1 MDART
6 AVQPEGLSYLDLKA
20 IAHALS
26 VAAEHYDR
34 QAALA
39 SAVVGSLVQEVQRK
53 GYAGVRTRLMEQA
66 VHARAL
72 AAKVQQGLAI
82 AEQFDAPRQ
91 IPLPANH
98 VERPSCQCAAC
109 VEAEACGD
117 AGGNYHPG
125 YTATGALTP
134 EQIAAAKQE
143 GYTPR
148 EDARAMDKLGE
159 AVATAGAITESKPAA

>member
-1 MDART
+1 MDVRT
-6 AVQPEGLSYLDLKA
+6 AVQPEGLSYLDLKV
-20 IAHALS
+20 IAHALTM
-26 VAAEHYDR
+26 AAEHYGR

-98 VERPSCQCAAC
+98 VDRPSCQCAAC
-109 VEAEACGD
+109 LEAEAFRRRRRQLPPRVHGD
-117 AGGNYHPG
+117 RCP
-125 YTATGALTP
+125 
-134 EQIAAAKQE
+134 
-143 GYTPR
+143 
-148 EDARAMDKLGE
+148 DA
-159 AVATAGAITESKPAA
+159 